1 MTRSSAGPPP
11 PSDCSSSSS
20 AASAAASRSNPARP
34 PHPPTHPLHD
44 RVPPQRRL
52 GGGGPIRVARCVTCP
67 ARASAP
73 GPLKLGR
80 AGTAGADVPSPWAGR
95 RMLRRGARAPAKG
108 STSPAR
114 NAARK
119 PPPPAQPRRPTRGA
133 PRVGDRA
140 GRTGSRA
147 AASSAN
153 AGPKEIVPGLAGP
166 ELGPVWAPRVSR
178 LTHGD
183 SRDPAPPPPRHPMPL
198 GHAGRRSSGPRKP
211 ARGAGPPLQ
220 VLVRRAEPE
229 ARRPV

>member
-1 MTRSSAGPPP
+1 MYWRADQTNPQASMTRSSAGPPP

-80 AGTAGADVPSPWAGR
+80 ARTAGADVPSPWAGR

-119 PPPPAQPRRPTRGA
+119 PPPPAQPPPARCPIPLFSPHLYAAT
-133 PRVGDRA
+133 PR
-140 GRTGSRA
+140 
-147 AASSAN
+147 
-153 AGPKEIVPGLAGP
+153 L
-166 ELGPVWAPRVSR
+166 
-178 LTHGD
+178 
-183 SRDPAPPPPRHPMPL
+183 APPPGRPPTPRL
-198 GHAGRRSSGPRKP
+198 GGVRK
-211 ARGAGPPLQ
+211 RAGPS
-220 VLVRRAEPE
+220 RA
-229 ARRPV
+229 RI